1 MKRLIAVVVFVL
13 FLMWPVF
20 VIGQVINAT
29 LSGTV
34 SDTSGALI
42 PGVEVTA
49 KNTDTG
55 VVSTSVTNEAGTY
68 RFGSLQPGPYEVSA
82 QLTGFQGQSFR
93 LTLGTSQQ
101 IRQNFS
107 LQVGAVAQNVDVSI
121 AADQLLTTVASSV
134 GNVLPEKQVVDL
146 PLVGRNVMDLA
157 IIMPGVV
164 GNGNSNTTFAGISA
178 GGSGNVNLQLDGV
191 TVNNGRHTQGLA
203 AATTITPDIV
213 EEVRV
218 VVAAVDVES
227 RGSAQIQVRTRSGT
241 NQFHGSAVWNARNSA
256 FNANTW
262 ANNRQGI
269 APTWYNRHQYTATL
283 GGPII
288 RNKTFFFG
296 FFDGQKGLQKQSV
309 DAVVLTDPA
318 RQGIF
323 RFFPGVNNGNADATP
338 SGSGN
343 TRVAPVVDRLGNPL
357 DWTRISGATG
367 PMQSFN
373 VFGDALNP
381 GDPLRRQMDPTV
393 FMQKLLTYMPRANAF
408 DGPSTVMNT
417 VTSVPV
423 DGLNTAIHRWTRR
436 TVAATAGTGEN
447 PDAFRRHQYSIKIDH
462 NFNSHHKL
470 TGNWTEEHR
479 YSDNNALSA
488 WPTGW
493 NGELITDPSVKT
505 IQLTSTLSP
514 TILNEFRFGRRVTTL
529 HSIPAYHA
537 STNGKE
543 AWDFMTVI
551 NNIPVMQHP
560 TLFQDHVIA
569 CSGYCAD
576 FGNKSPLSTY
586 TETLSWTKGAHAL
599 KVGAEFRYASTFGW
613 APNVIIPHAYG
624 GQGDVSVKGIDTVP
638 GLANSNITLAQNLL
652 LSLSGSV
659 NDTRERFEIRE
670 PSDTRFLDFRDTYF
684 NAANPKNTYGRI
696 RDWHQNE
703 FNAFIKDDW
712 KITPNFTLNVGIR
725 YDLMRVPYL
734 LSANGKG
741 FTPGLVGGNNAIFGY
756 SGRSFGDWMSGGT
769 EQKGDLTQTTLIG
782 PGTNNPKQG
791 IWPSDK
797 NNFAPAVGF
806 AWSPK
811 WWGQDKTTIRGGYQI
826 AYQLPGNSLSW
837 IDVDAGNLPGFFYE
851 PTDLGNGTFRDFS
864 NITIPLAVNQKPFDT
879 IPITQ
884 RAQATA
890 IFDANYT
897 TPYVQT
903 FTLGVT
909 RSLASNVTLD
919 VRYIGTRGVRLPG
932 SYNLND
938 AEIRKNGLF
947 DALEITRA
955 GGDAALFDRML
966 KGLNFGSGI
975 GVVGVDVSGSEALRK
990 HASFRTDIANGNYVV
1005 VARTLSTT
1013 NIGTVQ
1019 PPLTNAGLLR
1029 SSGLFPPNFI
1039 VTNPQFGNITYR
1051 TNSDSS
1057 NYHSLQTQVTLRSTH
1072 GVQYQATYTWSK
1084 SLGIDS
1090 GGSGALG
1097 TFRDLQNR
1105 RADYALLSS
1114 HRAHDFRSYG
1124 TFELP
1129 FGPGKLVGGS
1139 VSNWV
1144 ARIIEGW
1151 KVGTIFNLT
1160 SGAPMNIV
1168 GGNTLYGL
1176 GTQFNGTPD
1185 VVGDFPRKTGVVW
1198 PLKPGD
1204 AFGNLFGQQF
1214 KQVKDPACAS
1224 VAPGLVQWCT
1234 LNALADVNGNIVL
1247 RNAAPGQLGTLGL
1260 RPIEGFGSR
1269 SFDANVQ
1276 KTIRIRESKTV
1287 TFRLDA
1293 NNVLN
1298 HPNPGV
1304 LSPLINPVNLNINSG
1319 TFGEINSKNGSRTL
1333 QALLRF
1339 DF

>member
-1 MKRLIAVVVFVL
+1 MKRLMAVIPCLLFSMSPL
-13 FLMWPVF
+13 FLT
-20 VIGQVINAT
+20 GQVINAT

-34 SDTSGALI
+34 ADTSGALI
-42 PGVEVTA
+42 PGVEVSA

-82 QLTGFQGQSFR
+82 QLSGFQGQSFR

-101 IRQNFS
+101 IRQNFA
-107 LQVGAVAQNVDVSI
+107 LQVGTVTQNVDVSI
-121 AADQLLTTVASSV
+121 AADQLLTTVVSSV
-134 GNVLPEKQVVDL
+134 GNVLPERQVADL

-157 IIMPGVV
+157 TLMPGVV

-203 AATTITPDIV
+203 AATTITPDMV

-218 VVAAVDVES
+218 VVAAVDVEG

-241 NQFHGSAVWNARNSA
+241 NQFHGSVVWNARNSA
-256 FNANTW
+256 LNANTW

-269 APTWYNRHQYTATL
+269 APTWYNRHQYTTTL

-309 DAVVLTDPA
+309 DGVVLTDPA

-323 RFFPGVNNGNADATP
+323 RFFPGVNNGNADATL

-357 DWTRISGATG
+357 DWTRIPGATG
-367 PMQSFN
+367 PMQSFS
-373 VFGDALNP
+373 VFGDSLNP
-381 GDPLRRQMDPTV
+381 GDPLRRQMDPSG
-393 FMQKLLTYMPRANAF
+393 FMQKVLTYMPRANAF
-408 DGPSTVMNT
+408 DGPATVMNS

-436 TVAATAGTGEN
+436 TVAGTAGTGEN

-470 TGNWTEEHR
+470 TGTWTEEHR
-479 YSDNNALSA
+479 YSDNNALSP

-493 NGELITDPSVKT
+493 NGELITDPSVKA
-505 IQLTSTLSP
+505 IQLSSTLSA

-551 NNIPVMQHP
+551 NDIPVMQHP
-560 TLFQDHVIA
+560 VLFQDHAIA

-576 FGNKSPLSTY
+576 FGNTSPLNTY
-586 TETLSWTKGAHAL
+586 TETLSWVKGKHAL

-624 GQGDVSVKGIDTVP
+624 GAGDVSVKGIDTVP
-638 GLANSNITLAQNLL
+638 GLLNNNITLAQNLL
-652 LSLSGSV
+652 LSLTGSV

-670 PSDTRFLDFRDTYF
+670 PTDTRFLDYRDTYF

-712 KITPNFTLNVGIR
+712 KISPNFTLNVGVR

-734 LSANGKG
+734 LSANGEG

-756 SGRSFGDWMSGGT
+756 SGRDVGVWMSGGS

-782 PGTNNPKQG
+782 PGTSNPKQG
-791 IWPSDK
+791 IWPSDQ

-837 IDVDAGNLPGFFYE
+837 VDVDAGNLPGFFYE

-864 NITIPLAVNQKPFDT
+864 NMTIPLAVNQKPFET

-890 IFDANYT
+890 IFDANYK

-919 VRYIGTRGVRLPG
+919 VRYVGTRGVKLPG

-947 DALEITRA
+947 DALEITRV
-955 GGDAALFDRML
+955 GGNAPLFDQML

-975 GVVGVDVSGSEALRK
+975 GVIGVDVSGSEALRR
-990 HASFRTDIANGNYVV
+990 HATFRTDIANGNYVV
-1005 VARTLSTT
+1005 VSRTLSTT
-1013 NIGTVQ
+1013 NLGTVQ

-1057 NYHSLQTQVTLRSTH
+1057 NYHSLQTQVTLRPTH
-1072 GVQYQATYTWSK
+1072 GIQYQATYTWSK

-1114 HRAHDFRSYG
+1114 NRAHDFRSYG

-1129 FGPGKLVGGS
+1129 FGPGKPVG
-1139 VSNWV
+1139 SNTSSWA

-1151 KVGTIFNLT
+1151 KIGIILNMT
-1160 SGAPMNIV
+1160 SGAPMNVI

-1176 GTQFNGTPD
+1176 GAQSNGTPN
-1185 VVGDFPRKTGVVW
+1185 VVGDFPRETGVVW

-1204 AFGNLFGQQF
+1204 AFGNLFAQQF
-1214 KQVKDPACAS
+1214 KQVNDPACS
-1224 VAPGLVQWCT
+1224 TVAPSLVQWCT
-1234 LNALADVNGNIVL
+1234 LKALADANGNIVL
-1247 RNAAPGQLGTLGL
+1247 RNGAPGQLGTLGL
-1260 RPIEGFGSR
+1260 RPIDGFGTR

-1304 LSPLINPVNLNINSG
+1304 LSPTISPVNLNINSG
-1319 TFGEINSKNGSRTL
+1319 TFGEINSKNGSRAL
-1333 QALLRF
+1333 QALIRF